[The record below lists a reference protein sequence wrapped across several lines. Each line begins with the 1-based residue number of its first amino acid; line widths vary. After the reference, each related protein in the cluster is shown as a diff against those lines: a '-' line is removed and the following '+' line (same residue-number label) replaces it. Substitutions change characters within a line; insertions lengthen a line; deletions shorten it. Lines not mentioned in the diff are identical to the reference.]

1 MLRKLYAILKTRLL
15 RAKIRKAQ
23 REVKALS
30 LVKFITQEGIPTRKS
45 VGDPQQFPGI
55 DTRIRDFKTQITD
68 YAKSVKATKSKPK
81 AVVIGIGDS
90 LMDFFRGSS
99 INIDDRLN
107 FGVAGTCSPHMLYIM
122 KAVAPMLA
130 DAGLVV
136 RAVVIGCLKGN
147 ALLGHQDYD
156 SAEADCKE
164 ALDGARSIWPCR
176 IIVYGLP
183 PVWDVY
189 AMLYQETSREKFKE
203 WISRDSDSVYL
214 DILKRFSGPWGLFPT
229 VEDSLE
235 GVHMTDEAKVEFD
248 NMISEALTA
257 ESGST
262 L

>member
-1 MLRKLYAILKTRLL
+1 MIRKLYAILKTHLL
-15 RAKIRKAQ
+15 RRKIRKAQ
-23 REVKALS
+23 KGVKAFS

-68 YAKSVKATKSKPK
+68 YAKSVKATKAKPK
-81 AVVIGIGDS
+81 AVVIGVGDS

-99 INIDDRLN
+99 MNIDDRLN
-107 FGVAGTCSPHMLYIM
+107 FGIAGTCSPHMLYVM

-130 DAGLVV
+130 EANLVV

-156 SAEADCKE
+156 SAEADCRD
-164 ALDGARSIWPCR
+164 ALNGARSLWPCR

-203 WISRDSDSVYL
+203 WISRDTDSVYL

-235 GVHMTDEAKVEFD
+235 GVHMTDEAKAEFD
-248 NMISEALTA
+248 KMISEGLTA